1 MTGPVRDDRR
11 RIAIA
16 TNPYGGAPSHRRPAE
31 ALAAA
36 LARRGLEPHVFWERR
51 KRRAA
56 LADPD
61 LGRSWRCAVAVGG
74 DGTVADVINEMPPG
88 LPLAVLPA
96 GNENLFARA
105 LGSPA
110 DPETLAA
117 AILAGRT
124 RRIDLGR
131 AGRRLFSLMVGIGF
145 DAEVAHRVAR
155 RRRGPGSFRP
165 VGRWRYL
172 LPILGALRRLPP
184 GPVEVQA
191 DGVRARGAHCL
202 VFNLP
207 HYACALPLAGDARP
221 DDGLLDW
228 IVLERPGRLA
238 LARYSLAV
246 LRSAHLGR
254 PDVRHGRARHLR
266 IVGGPLA
273 PVQLDGDPA
282 GFTPVEIEVLAD
294 ALAVIVP

>member
-1 MTGPVRDDRR
+1 VGDGGR

-16 TNPYGGAPSHRRPAE
+16 ANPYGGAPSNRRPGE

-36 LARRGLEPHVFWERR
+36 LARRGLEPHLLWERSE
-51 KRRAA
+51 RRRA

-61 LGRSWRCAVAVGG
+61 LRRSWRCAVAVGG

-110 DPETLAA
+110 DAETLAA
-117 AILAGRT
+117 AIAAGRT

-131 AGRRLFSLMVGIGF
+131 AGRRLFSLMVGVGF
-145 DAEVAHRVAR
+145 DAQVAHRVAR
-155 RRRGPGSFRP
+155 RRRGPESFRP
-165 VGRWRYL
+165 VSRWRYL

-191 DGVRARGAHCL
+191 DGVRTRGAHCL

-207 HYACALPLAGDARP
+207 TYACALPVAADARP

-228 IVLERPGRLA
+228 IVLEQPGRLA
-238 LARYSLAV
+238 LARYALAV

-266 IVGGPLA
+266 IVGGPLV

-282 GFTPVEIEVLAD
+282 GFTPVEIDVLAD

>member
-1 MTGPVRDDRR
+1 MRSGTLRFYPKRKGGGTPGMGWDGSAGGRRPRRARGIGMTGPVRDDRR

-16 TNPYGGAPSHRRPAE
+16 ANPYGGAPSHRRPAE

-110 DPETLAA
+110 DPE
-117 AILAGRT
+117 
-124 RRIDLGR
+124 
-131 AGRRLFSLMVGIGF
+131 
-145 DAEVAHRVAR
+145 
-155 RRRGPGSFRP
+155 P
-165 VGRWRYL
+165 
-172 LPILGALRRLPP
+172 
-184 GPVEVQA
+184 
-191 DGVRARGAHCL
+191 
-202 VFNLP
+202 
-207 HYACALPLAGDARP
+207 
-221 DDGLLDW
+221 
-228 IVLERPGRLA
+228 
-238 LARYSLAV
+238 
-246 LRSAHLGR
+246 
-254 PDVRHGRARHLR
+254 
-266 IVGGPLA
+266 
-273 PVQLDGDPA
+273 
-282 GFTPVEIEVLAD
+282 
-294 ALAVIVP
+294 